1 MRKFK
6 AKSGATIWNNE
17 GYWEIRRGAIV
28 RVEVGKAGLLAVP
41 AVYGGKTGLVSTEDL
56 VDFPKSER
64 GKTPK
69 PAPAQ
74 NLALSYR
81 MSW

>member
-41 AVYGGKTGLVSTEDL
+41 AVYGGKTGLVSTED
-56 VDFPKSER
+56 
-64 GKTPK
+64 
-69 PAPAQ
+69 
-74 NLALSYR
+74 
-81 MSW
+81 